1 MASPFVGG
9 RVVNA
14 GALTRIF
21 TAAEITAN
29 SDVPQLGERAVDQA
43 GNEYIF
49 LKGVASVVA
58 GDPVVFNP
66 STFVATR
73 LAGSEVGDVAIALG
87 AVTANLAGWFLIYG
101 TGSANV
107 VATGGVRVYT
117 SSVTGQLLATVVT
130 GALVHGMFTAPGNGN
145 TVTGTLQSCRV
156 KYPHVDRASGSY

>member
-9 RVVNA
+9 RVVSA

-21 TAAEITAN
+21 TAAEISEN
-29 SDVPQLGERAVDQA
+29 RDVPAFGERVVDSA

-49 LKGVASVVA
+49 LKGVASLVA

-66 STFVATR
+66 STFATTR
-73 LAGSEVGDVAIALG
+73 LAGSEVGEVAIALG

-117 SSVTGQLLATVVT
+117 STVTGQLLATVVT
-130 GALVHGMFTAPGNGN
+130 GALVKGMWTAPGNGN
-145 TVTGTLQSCRV
+145 TVTGTLQTVRV
-156 KYPHVDRASGSY
+156 AHPHVDRASGSY

>member
-1 MASPFVGG
+1 MSSPFLGG

-29 SDVPQLGERAVDQA
+29 IDVPQLGERAVDQA

-49 LKGVASVVA
+49 LKGVASLVA

-73 LAGSEVGDVAIALG
+73 LAGSEVGDVAIAMG
-87 AVTANLAGWFLIYG
+87 AVVADLAGWFQIYG
-101 TGSANV
+101 TGSINA

-130 GALVHGMFTAPGNGN
+130 GALLHGVFTLAGNGN
-145 TVTGTLQSCRV
+145 TVTGTLQSARLV
-156 KYPHVDRASGSY
+156 YPRVDRASGSY